1 MRNPAVSILL
11 GIFLLGSVSLLF
23 VAKKDNNELYR
34 DLTVTRS
41 KADTLSKEN
50 ESLNYDLKRSKGR
63 NDSLTSNSAELEKSL
78 TLTRDKLA
86 AKERDLSKTYKTTE
100 ETNKKYN
107 DLLSAQKAWEKESGN
122 LKDVNEKLGHENES
136 LKNKVALL
144 GDDNEKL
151 NEQLIISKTAA
162 KDNILIETMT
172 KSGKL
177 NLEGKKVRKIVATL
191 NLQNEMKSPT
201 FRIFD
206 PNGVQIPEQNGS
218 FNLKSINETSMNSGW
233 GNSMKIELTYLLSKK
248 IGPGLYKIEMLN
260 ENKHVGNLLVRVR

>member
-107 DLLSAQKAWEKESGN
+107 DLLSAQKAWEK
-122 LKDVNEKLGHENES
+122 
-136 LKNKVALL
+136 
-144 GDDNEKL
+144 
-151 NEQLIISKTAA
+151 
-162 KDNILIETMT
+162 
-172 KSGKL
+172 
-177 NLEGKKVRKIVATL
+177 
-191 NLQNEMKSPT
+191 
-201 FRIFD
+201 
-206 PNGVQIPEQNGS
+206 
-218 FNLKSINETSMNSGW
+218 
-233 GNSMKIELTYLLSKK
+233 
-248 IGPGLYKIEMLN
+248 
-260 ENKHVGNLLVRVR
+260 